1 MGWPDKGT
9 SKFDKIEA
17 GILVWPEARD
27 PDLAR
32 SYRNRP
38 LLRVFALRVVA
49 CGHVPS
55 ESGRGQAE
63 RGASKKL
70 IHETGI
76 RRNFG
81 PLPHACRANGMD

>member
-38 LLRVFALRVVA
+38 LSRVFALHVVA

-55 ESGRGQAE
+55 EKAPP
-63 RGASKKL
+63 ATLAKWPTL
-70 IHETGI
+70 
-76 RRNFG
+76 N
-81 PLPHACRANGMD
+81 